1 MDTLNVRDVVQFM
14 GDPAATLWVVSL
26 NALNVV
32 TGFND
37 FSLVAWGTGE
47 VRNFSNTADFSAAYP
62 VYLYGLLT
70 AGGIDVL

>member
-14 GDPAATLWVVSL
+14 TDPAGTLWVVAL
-26 NALNVV
+26 NALNMV

-62 VYLYGLLT
+62 VYMYGQLT
-70 AGGIDVL
+70 TGGIVVA